1 MPEKVRL
8 HIGLGASFGLEGAA
22 KATLK
27 EDQNNTSNVMDT
39 TKGLGSG
46 AKLLGG
52 YKFFFTE
59 RMGIRRY
66 ASADYY
72 MLSFA
77 RRDYKLGNSY
87 QYDSNLGK
95 LSGLLDINLLT
106 F

>member
-8 HIGLGASFGLEGAA
+8 HIGLGASFGFEGAT
-22 KATLK
+22 KAAPK

-39 TKGLGSG
+39 TKGLGGG
-46 AKLLGG
+46 AELLGR

-66 ASADYY
+66 ASVYYY

-77 RRDYKLGNSY
+77 RRDYKLGTSH
-87 QYDSNLGK
+87 QYDNSLGK
-95 LSGLLDINLLT
+95 LFGLLDINI
-106 F
+106 FIF